1 MSSILVVQLK
11 RLGDLVLTTPALG
24 ILRKLYPAAKI
35 TLLIDRHSRALASA
49 IVGVDQVWVYKGAK
63 LVWIDL
69 LKNGF
74 DLCLDFTGNDRSAM
88 VSLLSKAPRRL
99 GFSFVARRPIRS
111 LAYTQLVP
119 SPVRERH
126 TVDHYLDLI
135 RSLKAFDSE
144 PDIAISLPEQIKK
157 AVPGLMSQ
165 LSLPP
170 AYFVLHPGSARLEK
184 YWLAERWAEVIAHA
198 RDRFR
203 LPCLITGGR
212 DPRELQHIDDLL
224 LKSPDRSAI
233 FNLAGRIDLLETAA
247 LIERAAF
254 FIGVDTVAAHFAA
267 AFRQPSITLFG
278 PTNPFHWHARH
289 PGAIVLRAGFPGPIE
304 YFDPY
309 QKGAPMSELS
319 TGAVIRAMEV
329 LLKGW
334 PA

>member
-1 MSSILVVQLK
+1 MNSVLAVQLK
-11 RLGDLVLTTPALG
+11 RLGDLVLTTPALS

-35 TLLIDRHSRALASA
+35 TLLIDRHSRSMAPA

-63 LVWIDL
+63 PVWIDL
-69 LKNGF
+69 LKNRF
-74 DLCLDFTGNDRSAM
+74 DLCLDFTGNDRSAL
-88 VSLLSKAPRRL
+88 VSLLSKASMRL
-99 GFSFVARRPIRS
+99 GFGFVAKRPIRS
-111 LAYTQLVP
+111 LAYTRLVP

-135 RSLKAFDSE
+135 RPLNAFDSE
-144 PDIAISLPEQIKK
+144 ADIVLRLPEQTKN
-157 AVPGLMSQ
+157 AVSGLMNE
-165 LSLPP
+165 LFLPS
-170 AYFVLHPGSARLEK
+170 AYFILHPGSARIEK
-184 YWLAERWAEVIAHA
+184 YWQADRWAEVIAYA
-198 RDRFR
+198 RHRFR

-212 DPRELQHIDDLL
+212 DPHELQHIEDLL
-224 LKSPDRSAI
+224 LKSRDRSAI

-247 LIERAAF
+247 LIQRAAF

-267 AFRQPSITLFG
+267 AFRRPSITLFG

-304 YFDPY
+304 CLDPH

-329 LLKGW
+329 LLKDW